1 MKQGIHRLW
10 ILLLTVLPWAG
21 VSAGPALAAVQADLA
36 READR
41 AAAEQAARRLMDASP
56 VDGEGDPESPA
67 THRAKHAAES
77 QRSTDESRFVS
88 APSAIKPGDS
98 DSNTGI
104 NLALAGSAVE
114 CDTHATLERGDTA
127 ATVTVVSALHYPIYQ
142 AQAPPPTQG

>member
-67 THRAKHAAES
+67 THAAES

-104 NLALAGSAVE
+104 NLALAGATME

-127 ATVTVVSALHYPIYQ
+127 ATVTVVSALHYPIYR
-142 AQAPPPTQG
+142 ALAPPPLQC